1 MSVNTQ
7 AVHIFGLPKSNFVR
21 TLMLICEVKGIEYT
35 VGFEVKG
42 SPVEFKSE
50 AHFKLH
56 PYGKIPVLLHNDF
69 ALAETAAICR
79 YLDNNFS
86 GVKTQFNEA
95 QKSAYHDAFCAI
107 VSIDIDKAILR
118 DFLVEFAFPK
128 GKNGTVRMDVVK
140 AAIPNVHKALNVIS
154 QELTSDNQ
162 VINGEQLSIADTL
175 LAPMLH
181 YINTVTRD
189 FKLLSEHPSVEAYL
203 DKLMTFD
210 ACKKVLV

>member
-1 MSVNTQ
+1 MRLRNP
-7 AVHIFGLPKSNFVR
+7 HI
-21 TLMLICEVKGIEYT
+21 
-35 VGFEVKG
+35 
-42 SPVEFKSE
+42 
-50 AHFKLH
+50 
-56 PYGKIPVLLHNDF
+56 
-69 ALAETAAICR
+69 
-79 YLDNNFS
+79 
-86 GVKTQFNEA
+86 
-95 QKSAYHDAFCAI
+95 I

-118 DFLVEFAFPK
+118 DFLVEFAIPK
-128 GKNGTVRMDVVK
+128 GENGTVRMDVVK

-189 FKLLSEHPSVEAYL
+189 FNLLSEHPSVEAYL